1 MTGVTTTFADR
12 EPEVVEMLSKL
23 SFTNK
28 QMGSV
33 LAWKEDNNASS
44 EEAAVHFLTTYKDS
58 WASWLNDGAKA
69 KLAGLLK

>member
-1 MTGVTTTFADR
+1 SR
-12 EPEVVEMLSKL
+12 EPEVIEMLSKL
-23 SFTNK
+23 SFTNQ
-28 QMGSV
+28 QMGAV

-58 WASWLNDGAKA
+58 WGSWLNGDAKS